1 MASHMRTDDTPTT
14 ERVTAQESDLGR
26 HATSQVIDEGVHVE
40 AQDVR
45 SSRKYFYTP
54 DKGKAQRIKHSHH
67 HSGSTRKKGGCLK
80 LFLIF
85 LGIALLLAAAIG
97 GAGYTYGKQL
107 YASARVVKGQANEAL
122 AKVDDLKGQ
131 ITSGDYAGAQASAQD
146 LSNIAKQMQQ
156 ELNSDLWDLASRAP
170 VYGGDVQ
177 KVRTL
182 AIVFGDLADN
192 ALIPVTDELSGLSF
206 SAIVGT
212 EGNIDVNA
220 LVGLTTALSN
230 VSDVINRNAITV
242 ENLGDAKLDQINE
255 PLRNVKQ
262 QMSQLNGMAQGAL
275 KITPVLSQ
283 MLGADGN
290 TRNYLIVAVSPAEMR
305 AGGGF
310 AGSTGIMYVTDGKL
324 ELGEFESFV
333 GARSEE
339 YYAPV
344 TDEEVRAFGSHMRNR
359 SDNANVT
366 PNFPRAATLYAEMW
380 KKVTDQ
386 SIDGVISIDPVF
398 LQRVL
403 ALTGGV
409 TTSNGWE
416 FNGDNTAELLLNT
429 IYLEYTDNDAMD
441 AVFAE
446 VAELAFKQFTSRI
459 GEVGLTNV
467 MELIGQSAQDHRL
480 QVWMVNEQEEAI
492 MEDLGISGAIE
503 TDPTHPVLGV
513 YLNDYSWAK
522 LGWYL
527 DFRTSV
533 DEGVRNA
540 DGSMTY
546 RATTTVG
553 NRMTWADSVNLP
565 PYVSGVGNPDS
576 RNSGDMCTNVILF
589 PPAGGSI
596 SNVQPSN
603 GTDVYWNTVYGFDI
617 ASMTFRTNCEETT
630 TITYDVTTAPEAL
643 GDLEIRT
650 TPTCRTFE

>member
-26 HATSQVIDEGVHVE
+26 HAQSQVIDEGVHIE

-54 DKGKAQRIKHSHH
+54 DKGKAARTKHSRRH
-67 HSGSTRKKGGCLK
+67 HSSSGRKKGGCLK
-80 LFLIF
+80 VFLIF
-85 LGIALLLAAAIG
+85 LGIALLLTAAVG
-97 GAGYTYGKQL
+97 GVGYAYGKQL
-107 YASARVVKGQANEAL
+107 YASALVVKGQANEAL

-156 ELNSDLWDLASRAP
+156 ELSSEQWELASHLP

-192 ALIPVTDELSGLSF
+192 ALIPVTDELSGVSF

-212 EGNIDVNA
+212 EGNIDVKA

-242 ENLGDAKLDQINE
+242 ENLGEAKLDQINE
-255 PLRNVKQ
+255 PLRSVKQ

-275 KITPVLSQ
+275 KITPVLAQ

-290 TRNYLIVAVSPAEMR
+290 TRYYLITAVSPAEMR

-310 AGSTGIMYVTDGKL
+310 AGSTGVMNVTDGKL
-324 ELGEFESFV
+324 ELGEFESF
-333 GARSEE
+333 GGLKTEE
-339 YYAPV
+339 YYPSV
-344 TDEEVRAFGSHMRNR
+344 TDEEISAFGPHMRNR
-359 SDNANVT
+359 PDNINVT
-366 PNFPRAATLYAEMW
+366 PNYPRVGMLYAEMW
-380 KKVTDQ
+380 QKITGQHV
-386 SIDGVISIDPVF
+386 DGVISIDPVF
-398 LQRVL
+398 LQRVF

-409 TTSNGWE
+409 TASNGWE
-416 FNGDNTAELLLNT
+416 FNGDNAAELLLNT
-429 IYLEYTDNDAMD
+429 VYLDYSDGIIMD

-446 VAELAFKQFTSRI
+446 VAELAFKQFTSNI
-459 GEVGLTNV
+459 GQVGLTNV
-467 MELIGQSAQDHRL
+467 MSLISQSAQDHRL
-480 QVWMVNEQEEAI
+480 QVWMVNADEETI
-492 MEDLGISGAIE
+492 MEDLGISGALE
-503 TDPTHPVLGV
+503 TDPTHPILGV
-513 YLNDYSWAK
+513 YLNDYTWAK
-522 LGWYL
+522 MGWYL
-527 DFRTSV
+527 DFRTTV
-533 DEGVRNA
+533 DEGTRNA

-546 RATTTVG
+546 HATTIVRNT
-553 NRMTWADSVNLP
+553 MTAYDAPNMPS
-565 PYVSGVGNPDS
+565 YIAGTNPDR
-576 RNSGDMCTNVILF
+576 RNACDMRTSVQIF

-596 SNVQPSN
+596 SNVQASN
-603 GTDVYWNTVYGFDI
+603 DASPAWKTAYGFNFAILD
-617 ASMTFRTNCEETT
+617 FWTNVEETT
-630 TITYDVTTAPEAL
+630 TITYDVTTSPEAIGEL
-643 GDLEIRT
+643 QIRT